1 MGFFENVGKTFNSL
15 WSRITLPVQ
24 NKLENRKL
32 DTRIA
37 AKEKDLNAIYTAIG
51 RSYYANHAQ
60 DPQAEEQDK
69 FQSIQAVAE
78 ELCVSCES
86 KEWLAK
92 VNKCQNCGAVMHL
105 DVVNC
110 VACGAPMFGESEV
123 PQDVTCPYCGQVSAD
138 PNVCSNCGISLAGVR
153 SSAVSPA
160 MQQQAEKNKKT
171 GIVAFFSSIAVLV
184 LLVVA
189 LFGGLG
195 NSPKSIAMKFFRE
208 IKNANYVSASKCF
221 PPQYIKSMLED
232 AGLTRSE
239 HNQDLKE
246 ESRNMKSSGEW
257 EDLKKLKFK
266 VLDVEP
272 ITRDAF
278 HEKKDEY
285 MDEYGISITDA
296 KNIYV
301 EVTGGSSGENG
312 EIFLPVIKVGGKWYI
327 DHDCFDN
334 YFIGY
339 YLGLSFLIP

>member
-24 NKLENRKL
+24 NKLETKKL
-32 DTRIA
+32 DKQIA

-69 FQSIQAVAE
+69 FQSIQAVGE
-78 ELCVSCES
+78 ELRVTSES

-110 VACGAPMFGESEV
+110 VACGAPMFGEGEV

-160 MQQQAEKNKKT
+160 VQQQAEKNKKT

-195 NSPKSIAMKFFRE
+195 NSPKSVAMKYFRE
-208 IKNANYVSASKCF
+208 SVNANMLGTAKCL
-221 PPQYIKSMLED
+221 PPQYIKYMLEEED
-232 AGLTRSE
+232 MTRSE
-239 HNQDLKE
+239 FNQELKDMSKQIKSSDIWE
-246 ESRNMKSSGEW
+246 EMKSM
-257 EDLKKLKFK
+257 KITFK
-266 VLDVEP
+266 VTDVED
-272 ITRDAF
+272 IDRDDF
-278 HEKKDEY
+278 REMREDYKDEY
-285 MDEYGISITDA
+285 GFKITDA
-296 KNIYV
+296 KTVRV
-301 EVTGGSSGENG
+301 EMKIKSKEYGSHE
-312 EIFLPVIKVGGKWYI
+312 EETTIDVVKVGGKWYV
-327 DHDCFDN
+327 DPESFDPESL
-334 YFIGY
+334 Y
-339 YLGLSFLIP
+339 